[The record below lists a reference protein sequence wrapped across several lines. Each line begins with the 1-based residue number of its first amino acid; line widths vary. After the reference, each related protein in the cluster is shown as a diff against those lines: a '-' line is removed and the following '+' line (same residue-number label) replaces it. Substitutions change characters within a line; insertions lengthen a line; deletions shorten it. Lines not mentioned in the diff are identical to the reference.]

1 MQAAAPHL
9 LALLLTAA
17 AAPAW
22 PHSCPLEIYK
32 IDQALSTSKNLDPA
46 LIKKVRDLRAEG
58 EKLHFLETSL
68 RLWPAIHYEPS
79 TRFKSRRRWLSP
91 RRRFHLATGEP
102 GKRQPAS

>member
-32 IDQALSTSKNLDPA
+32 IDRALSTAKNLDPA
-46 LIKKVRDLRAEG
+46 LVKKVRDLRAEG
-58 EKLHFLETSL
+58 EKLHKQDK
-68 RLWPAIHYEPS
+68 H
-79 TRFKSRRRWLSP
+79 
-91 RRRFHLATGEP
+91 GEAMLVL
-102 GKRQPAS
+102 GSAKKLLKIE